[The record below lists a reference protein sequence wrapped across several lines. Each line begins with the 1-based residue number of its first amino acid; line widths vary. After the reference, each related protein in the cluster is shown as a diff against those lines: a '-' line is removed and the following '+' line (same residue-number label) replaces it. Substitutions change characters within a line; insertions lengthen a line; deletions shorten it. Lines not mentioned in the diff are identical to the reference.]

1 MKSESYAS
9 PYNTFVAELRFS
21 EHKKITHETKFDIA
35 NIHECSR
42 IFTDFYL
49 VQLNSS
55 NFIFAELTLF

>member
-1 MKSESYAS
+1 M
-9 PYNTFVAELRFS
+9 
-21 EHKKITHETKFDIA
+21 FDIA

-49 VQLNSS
+49 FQLDSS